1 MPLLTAP
8 HYLNVGFIIQ
18 HLIQS
23 KISPSPRLP
32 LLIQFTPQGGEG
44 GGDRLKVWRPGQ
56 RGTGG
61 LLPPQLTSAS

>member
-8 HYLNVGFIIQ
+8 YYLNVGCIQ

-23 KISPSPRLP
+23 KISPSPHLP
-32 LLIQFTPQGGEG
+32 LLIHFAPQGGEG
-44 GGDRLKVWRPGQ
+44 GGYRLKVWRPGQ